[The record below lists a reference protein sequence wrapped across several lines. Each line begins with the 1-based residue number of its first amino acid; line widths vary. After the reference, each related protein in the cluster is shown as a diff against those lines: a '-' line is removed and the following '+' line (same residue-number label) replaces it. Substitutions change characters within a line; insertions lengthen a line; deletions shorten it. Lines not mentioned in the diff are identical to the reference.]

1 MLHLWPYFNE
11 MTNAYTVQNY
21 FSKDLIKQRNN
32 DNLTPMALAAVE
44 GNEEVTF
51 FLDICEIQNFDIVI
65 KMFLFL
71 ILL

>member
-1 MLHLWPYFNE
+1 

-51 FLDICEIQNFDIVI
+51 SIPSIDFLDICEIQNFDIVI
-65 KMFLFL
+65 KCFYFLFYYS
-71 ILL
+71 II